1 MFRAKNDPGQEAH
14 RQSETI
20 AYAVFEGGRR
30 WTRVHTQESTRVP
43 EVADLSLL
51 GTSQPVAGK
60 FGDLRP
66 LASSPMVMIS
76 RAHGLYVTETRL
88 DAKEFTTSIG
98 RS

>member
-1 MFRAKNDPGQEAH
+1 MTPAKRLMGDQK
-14 RQSETI
+14 QS
-20 AYAVFEGGRR
+20 FMLFLRGGRR

-51 GTSQPVAGK
+51 GTSQPVAGR
-60 FGDLRP
+60 FGVLRP
-66 LASSPMVMIS
+66 LANSPMVMFP